1 MPELNDP
8 PIFRLLGE
16 IGIIE
21 QLARTELERRL
32 PDGLKAS
39 QFGVLNH
46 LSRLGGEWSLVRL
59 ANAFQVTR
67 GAMTNTIQRLEARD
81 LVRVRPDPE
90 DGRSK
95 LVSLTKEGAVMRQQC
110 VAAVGP
116 VLAALSAHMDM
127 AEIERALPVLT
138 RIRQYL
144 DENRSA

>member
-21 QLARTELERRL
+21 QLARTELERLL

-39 QFGVLNH
+39 QFNVLNH
-46 LSRLGGEWSLVRL
+46 LARLGGEWSLVRL

-81 LVRVRPDPE
+81 LVHVSPDPE

-95 LVSLTKEGAVMRQQC
+95 LVSLTPQGLAVRQQ
-110 VAAVGP
+110 AVTTVTP
-116 VLAALSAHMDM
+116 LLAALSAQLND
-127 AEIERALPVLT
+127 AEIERLLPLLVKV
-138 RIRQYL
+138 RQYL